1 MTERLVCD
9 ASALVALLLDG
20 GEDGEWVTARLAGA
34 ALVAPALVDFETSN
48 VIRRQELAG
57 VVSPDQAA
65 QAHADLMDLPLE
77 RWPYELLGSRV
88 WQLRQNLSG
97 YDASYVAVAE
107 HVGAPLITL
116 DSRLARAPGLRCAI
130 ETPR

>member
-20 GEDGEWVTARLAGA
+20 GAVGEWVAARLSGA

-65 QAHADLMDLPLE
+65 QANADLMDLPIE

-88 WQLRQNLSG
+88 WQLRHNLSS

-107 HVGAPLITL
+107 QVGAPLITL
-116 DSRLARAPGLRCAI
+116 DSRLAHAPGPRCAI
-130 ETPR
+130 ETPA